1 MTVGEIVPS
10 AGLIQLLAGDAVTD
24 RHKVVWVKGD
34 DDIWRSRE
42 RVPASA
48 TTSRLLRLQVG
59 PFRLS
64 GPTAVNGDAGPA
76 GRTHVGHDDN
86 APARSRRR

>member
-1 MTVGEIVPS
+1 MTIGEIIPGS
-10 AGLIQLLAGDAVTD
+10 GLVQLLAGEAVSD
-24 RHKVVWVKGD
+24 RHKVVWVKGED
-34 DDIWRSRE
+34 GIWRSRE
-42 RVPASA
+42 RVPSSA
-48 TTSRLLRLQVG
+48 TTSRLLRLQLG

-64 GPTAVNGDAGPA
+64 GPAGDAAPA